1 MLTFYLKLARAS
13 HGLATSNNNNSSDPN
28 NHTREFILWGSKC
41 INMPVTCSYMNI
53 LTCTLHAH
61 IFSVSYIYHIQIV
74 SPLNLHWNHDF
85 NANFACIYGCVWN
98 KHHSYQNKTST
109 QNQQCEQMVYR
120 RHEHKLCI
128 NNISQVTNVDTFKKE
143 RKST

>member
-1 MLTFYLKLARAS
+1 M
-13 HGLATSNNNNSSDPN
+13 HTSSLY
-28 NHTREFILWGSKC
+28 H
-41 INMPVTCSYMNI
+41 
-53 LTCTLHAH
+53 
-61 IFSVSYIYHIQIV
+61 IYHIQIV

-120 RHEHKLCI
+120 RHEHKMCI
-128 NNISQVTNVDTFKKE
+128 NNISQVTNVDTCKKE
-143 RKST
+143 RKSTLSIIIIIIIIIITKKREWCTNSNDDQYCCVYKYGNVIACARISLN